1 MNKWLIY
8 QKERFPVLA
17 HGVLILAFSA
27 SAVGYSHGLR
37 GAEGW
42 PYWAAYVAAF
52 VNSFLSFL
60 QLRIADE
67 FKDFEEDS
75 RYRPYRA
82 VPRGLV
88 TLRELGI
95 LGLITGVIQV
105 VTALV
110 FEPRL
115 IFLLIVNWL
124 YFAGMSKEFFAREWL
139 KARPVIYLVS
149 HMLMMPLIDF
159 YATAAD
165 WLPAEGKAPH
175 GLEWFV
181 AMSFTNGVLIEL
193 ARKIRAK
200 PDEETGVETYSAL
213 WGIRG
218 ATQAWLLV
226 FTATWF
232 LSIKALEPVGGQ
244 AARVWGVLGA
254 VLLVAAVVV
263 AVAFPRKP
271 VRGRAKAF
279 ELLTALW
286 TLALYVSL
294 GVVPLFLRN

>member
-1 MNKWLIY
+1 MNKWLVY

-27 SAVGYSHGLR
+27 SAVGYSHVLRQASGLPV
-37 GAEGW
+37 W
-42 PYWAAYVAAF
+42 PAYLAAF
-52 VNSFLSFL
+52 INSFLSFL

-67 FKDFEEDS
+67 FKDFEDDS

-82 VPRGLV
+82 VPRGLI
-88 TLRELGI
+88 TLRELGV

-105 VTALV
+105 GVALW

-115 IFLLIVNWL
+115 IIFLIVNWL
-124 YFAGMSKEFFAREWL
+124 YFAGMSREFFAREWL
-139 KARPVIYLVS
+139 KARPLVYLVS

-159 YATAAD
+159 YATATD
-165 WLPAEGKAPH
+165 WLPATGHAPR

-200 PDEETGVETYSAL
+200 PDEETGVETYTAL
-213 WGIRG
+213 WGIRR
-218 ATQAWLLV
+218 ATRAWFVVFIATWLL
-226 FTATWF
+226 
-232 LSIKALEPVGGQ
+232 SMRALEPVGG
-244 AARVWGVLGA
+244 AAALVWMIIGS
-254 VLLVAAVVV
+254 LLALTAAFVALRFVKS
-263 AVAFPRKP
+263 PTTRH
-271 VRGRAKAF
+271 AKAF

-286 TLALYVSL
+286 TISLYFSL
-294 GVVPLFLRN
+294 GVIPLFLRG

>member
-27 SAVGYSHGLR
+27 SAVGYSHVLR
-37 GAEGW
+37 AAEGLPVW
-42 PYWAAYVAAF
+42 PAYLAAF

-75 RYRPYRA
+75 KYRPYRA

-88 TLRELGI
+88 SLRELGI
-95 LGLITGVIQV
+95 LGLVTGVIQLAV
-105 VTALV
+105 ALWY
-110 FEPRL
+110 EPRL
-115 IFLLIVNWL
+115 IVLLVINWL

-139 KARPVIYLVS
+139 KARPVVYLVS

-165 WLPAEGKAPH
+165 WLPATGRAPH

-200 PDEETGVETYSAL
+200 PDEETGVETYTAL

-218 ATQAWLLV
+218 ATRAWFGV
-226 FTATWF
+226 FAATWI
-232 LSIKALEPVGGQ
+232 LSMKALQPIGG
-244 AARVWGVLGA
+244 AAATIWMVLGA
-254 VLLVAAVVV
+254 LLALAACGVALRFVKQ
-263 AVAFPRKP
+263 PITKH
-271 VRGRAKAF
+271 AKAF

-286 TLALYVSL
+286 TLCLYFSL
-294 GVVPLFLRN
+294 GVIPLFVR